1 MLLFESHQ
9 VTVADLRYSGNSV
22 QRDPAE
28 LPFLPQCVA
37 EVTHN
42 HTHGFT
48 RPFGWKKGVR
58 PAKDEAEPVKKRSA
72 TDLQQDAMA
81 CRYPVADPTPTF
93 STIRPF
99 SCEGQK
105 QIAIAL
111 SFVRTTASPELLDG
125 CFMMVL

>member
-1 MLLFESHQ
+1 MLLFEGHQ
-9 VTVADLRYSGNSV
+9 MAVADLRYPGNSV

-28 LPFLPQCVA
+28 LPFLPQCIA
-37 EVTHN
+37 KITHN

-48 RPFGWKKGVR
+48 RPFRWKKGVR
-58 PAKDEAEPVKKRSA
+58 PAKDEAAPVKKRST

-93 STIRPF
+93 STIRPL

-105 QIAIAL
+105 QIASAL
-111 SFVRTTASPELLDG
+111 SFVQTTASLELLDE
-125 CFMMVL
+125 CSP